1 MRRREQA
8 GSPREYI
15 GPQFEYKVFQKMT
28 LLKSEGKLNELGEEG
43 WELVAVHSD
52 NSLGGGGANYIFKRA
67 YR

>member
-1 MRRREQA
+1 
-8 GSPREYI
+8 
-15 GPQFEYKVFQKMT
+15 MT

-52 NSLGGGGANYIFKRA
+52 NSLAGGANYVFKRA